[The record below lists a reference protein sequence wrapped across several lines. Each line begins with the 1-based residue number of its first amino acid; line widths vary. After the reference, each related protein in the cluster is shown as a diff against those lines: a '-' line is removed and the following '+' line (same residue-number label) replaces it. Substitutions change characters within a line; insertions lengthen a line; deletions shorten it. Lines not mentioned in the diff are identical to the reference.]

1 MERIR
6 ALTDK
11 RATHISVSAFST
23 AVMLTAV
30 PIHAE
35 AQPIAT
41 GVEAANVQS
50 PSGTAAQ
57 EPSKPVEP
65 PSTGEVVVTGRSRAG
80 DPLQDL
86 NVATFEASQ
95 SIDRAL
101 VGPASKAYRKQV
113 PKPLRSGLRN
123 FLNNLREPVVFIN
136 YILQLKIG
144 KACETVG
151 RFAVNT
157 TIGLVGTMDVAK
169 KKPFYLP
176 RRRNGFANTLGF
188 YGVKPGPFFFAPLL
202 GPTTVRDLIG
212 NLVDQFVPVGPIR
225 PFQGR
230 ATTIPIAVLSALD
243 YRAEFD
249 DELERQR
256 ATADPYAAAKRYY
269 LERRQAEIDALRG
282 RKVPAAPVPPV
293 SAVEP
298 VQEEALAEPPAD
310 TEIVAGR
317 SVIGPP
323 A

>member
-1 MERIR
+1 
-6 ALTDK
+6 
-11 RATHISVSAFST
+11 
-23 AVMLTAV
+23 MLTAV
-30 PIHAE
+30 PIHAD
-35 AQPIAT
+35 AQPVPI
-41 GVEAANVQS
+41 GVAAANVQS
-50 PSGTAAQ
+50 PSGAPDQ
-57 EPSKPVEP
+57 EPDKPAEP
-65 PSTGEVVVTGRSRAG
+65 PSSGEVVVTGRSRAG

-95 SIDRAL
+95 SVDRAL

-176 RRRNGFANTLGF
+176 RQRNGFANTLGF

-212 NLVDQFVPVGPIR
+212 NLVDQFVPIGPIR
-225 PFQGR
+225 PFEGR

-269 LERRQAEIDALRG
+269 LERRQAEIDELRG
-282 RKVPAAPVPPV
+282 RKAPVAPVPPV
-293 SAVEP
+293 SVVEP
-298 VQEEALAEPPAD
+298 VQEEALAEPSDEP
-310 TEIVAGR
+310 EMVAGG